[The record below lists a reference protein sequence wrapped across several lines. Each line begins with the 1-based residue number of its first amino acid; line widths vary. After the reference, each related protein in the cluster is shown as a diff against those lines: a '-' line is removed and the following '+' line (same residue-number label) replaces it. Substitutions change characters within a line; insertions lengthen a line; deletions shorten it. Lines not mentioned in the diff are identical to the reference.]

1 MYKKYDF
8 RNCPCPHSCNKHGSC
23 KACMKA
29 HHDKNQQTYCEFLVD
44 GKVRKSEEIVD
55 ASEMKFIKAVDSK
68 PSGKMIRLL
77 DYGACA
83 G

>member
-1 MYKKYDF
+1 
-8 RNCPCPHSCNKHGSC
+8 
-23 KACMKA
+23 MKA
-29 HHDKNQQTYCEFLVD
+29 HHDKGQQTYCEFLVD
-44 GKVRKSEEIVD
+44 GKQVKRLGGMTD
-55 ASEMKFIKAVDSK
+55 AVEMKFIKAVDSK